1 MTSPE
6 IGCDY
11 YGWLATF
18 TVGDPSPW
26 VETLNAAQIATL
38 LAGDDDHDTFDL
50 GLVRV
55 TRDDLTEARDLLETR
70 SEKLADLKAERA
82 MGWQS

>member
-1 MTSPE
+1 MTVT
-6 IGCDY
+6 IGSDY

-26 VETLNAAQIATL
+26 VETLNAAQIAYL
-38 LAGDDDHDTFDL
+38 LAGSGDTFDL

-55 TRDDLTEARDLLETR
+55 TRDDLTEARDLLEAR
-70 SEKLADLKAERA
+70 AEKLADHKAEQS
-82 MGWQS
+82 MGQL

>member
-1 MTSPE
+1 MTSLE

-26 VETLNAAQIATL
+26 VETLNAAQIAAL
-38 LAGDDDHDTFDL
+38 LAGDGDTFDL

-55 TRDDLTEARDLLETR
+55 TRADLIEARDLLDAR
-70 SEKLADLKAERA
+70 QGKLADHKAELS
-82 MGWQS
+82 MGDL

>member
-26 VETLNAAQIATL
+26 VETLNAAQIAAL
-38 LAGDDDHDTFDL
+38 LAGDGDTFDL
-50 GLVRV
+50 GLVQIARA
-55 TRDDLTEARDLLETR
+55 DLIEARDLLDAR
-70 SEKLADLKAERA
+70 QGKLADHKAELS
-82 MGWQS
+82 MGDL